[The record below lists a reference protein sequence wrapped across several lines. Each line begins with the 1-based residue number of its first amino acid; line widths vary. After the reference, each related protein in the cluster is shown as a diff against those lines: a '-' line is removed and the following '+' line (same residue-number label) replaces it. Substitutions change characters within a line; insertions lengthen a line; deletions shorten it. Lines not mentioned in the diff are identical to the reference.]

1 MRRKNGCESTDFQF
15 EVICSEEV
23 NVREQ
28 LGGEMVLPTEDE
40 SKLRKG
46 YVLEKVDK
54 QQSSQGPRLRDYPVS
69 KPRETGK
76 QTTT

>member
-1 MRRKNGCESTDFQF
+1 MRRKNGCEGTDFQF
-15 EVICSEEV
+15 EVVCSEEV

-54 QQSSQGPRLRDYPVS
+54 QQSSQGLRLRAYPVS